1 MWGNIRE
8 LYEGQQWVDDC
19 YSSLD
24 YVEWE
29 LTSLVLYFMQ
39 TWTPRGRVKD
49 YGMIYKWLIV
59 PLIYTN
65 SKLIY

>member
-29 LTSLVLYFMQ
+29 LTLLVLYFLQ
-39 TWTPRGRVKD
+39 YWTHGGIVKY
-49 YGMIYKWLIV
+49 YGIIYKWFIV

-65 SKLIY
+65 SRLIH